1 MARLT
6 ETTSGIW
13 PISFVRPPRHS
24 SSYSAGQTNIS
35 MAPSSPC
42 AGLLGHQRR
51 SLILLAV
58 GLVVI
63 PISPGLSL
71 HGMGPLLLSHYW
83 DHPSE
88 D

>member
-1 MARLT
+1 
-6 ETTSGIW
+6 
-13 PISFVRPPRHS
+13 
-24 SSYSAGQTNIS
+24 

-71 HGMGPLLLSHYW
+71 HGMGPLFLSHYW